1 MFASDQNI
9 SSLRELIE
17 EVKSYIGMRYE
28 LVRLDFVSK
37 LTILI
42 AAFCITILLVV
53 LLGVVLL
60 FLSYSVAKG
69 LASTFENEALAFFI
83 VSVFYLLLAI
93 GIYVFRRPLIVKPI
107 ANFLGRLFLEPNN
120 NDKKEEVNP

>member
-9 SSLRELIE
+9 SSLRELIDE
-17 EVKSYIGMRYE
+17 IKSYIGMRYE

-42 AAFCITILLVV
+42 AAFFISILMVT

-60 FLSYSVAKG
+60 FLSYSIAKY
-69 LASTFENEALAFFI
+69 LASAFANEALAFLI
-83 VSVFYLLLAI
+83 VSGFYLLLAI
-93 GIYVFRRPLIVKPI
+93 AIYLFRKPLIVKPI
-107 ANFLGRLFLEPNN
+107 ANFLGRLFLEPN
-120 NDKKEEVNP
+120 KKEKEVRP